1 MNYFNTVLAAGGALL
16 EDTTATGCRRGYRAG
31 REEVELGIVITTAA
45 DEQVTGCRAALAI
58 PLLKY
63 KECKVN
69 NVLISS

>member
-16 EDTTATGCRRGYRAG
+16 EDTTATGRRRGYRAG
-31 REEVELGIVITTAA
+31 REEVELGITTAA

-63 KECKVN
+63 RECKVN